1 MYSYYVFHPI
11 HEIVRWYIYV
21 FIYVMLISFS
31 FVRNLRSTPSASLKK
46 AERNRSNRELEE
58 VRRRLDSIRTEKT
71 DKDSVGSDVEEDDDI
86 RIV

>member
-1 MYSYYVFHPI
+1 MKHW
-11 HEIVRWYIYV
+11 RIYV
-21 FIYVMLISFS
+21 FVRKVIFVSFS
-31 FVRNLRSTPSASLKK
+31 FFRNLRSTPSASLKN

-71 DKDSVGSDVEEDDDI
+71 DKDSVGSDVEEDDEDDI

>member
-1 MYSYYVFHPI
+1 MLAYLCI
-11 HEIVRWYIYV
+11 HIRK
-21 FIYVMLISFS
+21 VMLISFS

>member
-1 MYSYYVFHPI
+1 MKWYVAI
-11 HEIVRWYIYV
+11 DLRKVIVVY
-21 FIYVMLISFS
+21 FS